1 MADESK
7 TDEYDSTIETIIS
20 LATRDEIEGALNI
33 AGDILIKQPN
43 RSEGYFAL
51 GIIANQQGER
61 GRALELIKSAHEL
74 NPEYREYADALAV
87 LYTLSGKLSDG
98 LYFAKLATTLIP
110 HPKLKE
116 VLPTDL
122 SDYFQALENTAP
134 SRHHLYAQASY
145 NVRDF
150 ANAAEQCEQELRIN
164 DTHLDALRLLAK
176 SYLELGNYGRAE
188 EVIKAAI
195 AVDSNASESYS
206 TLGKVFMHLG
216 EFENGIEAHRVALAK
231 DGESIDVATAAVI
244 DARFLDD
251 TFAEAQT
258 EFSTAARKRISAMTP
273 DPDDNLSPPEPRSK
287 EIIRVGYLSNS
298 LYDSIAGVQIQTL
311 MGFYNSDRFEIYIYQ
326 MSIAKDAVN
335 VDILTR
341 ATSSREIYDLDD
353 DVVGM
358 IIANDQIDVLVD
370 MCGYT
375 EGHRAG
381 VIAQQQAPVQ
391 IGLLNYPYG
400 FDVTGINY
408 VLSDAIT
415 KEIDNSALGNGQ
427 NTIELEYGLVA
438 VESFS
443 ALQDVQEL
451 PALTNGRVTFG
462 GLCDL
467 AYLTPGVAAAWAKVL
482 KATPDARLLLGN
494 VKMVPPVVRDRVER
508 LFAPLDVGDRIEF
521 LETQSLGKVQEDF
534 YHRIDILLDT
544 FPVSGEVKLCE
555 ALWMGVPVITLSGNR
570 RSAQMG
576 ASVLYTAGKPEW
588 ICTSEDQMADVAA
601 ALANDVPTLAEL
613 REHLR
618 DEVAGAALF
627 NPRLMVRSLEN
638 AYIKALNEIRSEKI

>member
-1 MADESK
+1 MADESI
-7 TDEYDSTIETIIS
+7 TDDYVSAIETSIS
-20 LATRDEIEGALNI
+20 RATSGDVEGALDI
-33 AGDILIKQPN
+33 ASDILVKQPN
-43 RSEGYFAL
+43 RSETYFAL

-61 GRALELIKSAHEL
+61 GRALGLIKKAHEL

-98 LYFAKLATTLIP
+98 LFFAKLATTLIP

-122 SDYFQALENTAP
+122 SDYFKALVDTAP
-134 SRHHLYAQASY
+134 SHHYLYAQASY

-176 SYLELGNYGRAE
+176 SSVELGNYGRAE
-188 EVIKAAI
+188 ETIKAAI
-195 AVDSNASESYS
+195 AVAPSASESYS

-216 EFENGIEAHRVALAK
+216 EFEKGIEAHRVALAK
-231 DGESIDVATAAVI
+231 DRESIEVATAAVN
-244 DARFLDD
+244 DAKFLDD

-258 EFSTAARKRISAMTP
+258 EFLTAARKRISAMTP
-273 DPDDNLSPPEPRSK
+273 DPDDHLSPPVPRGK
-287 EIIRVGYLSNS
+287 EIIRVGYLSNC

-326 MSIAKDAVN
+326 MSITKDAVN

-375 EGHRAG
+375 EGHRTG

-415 KEIDNSALGNGQ
+415 KENDNSTLGNGQ
-427 NTIELEYGLVA
+427 KAIELEYGLVS
-438 VESFS
+438 VEPFS
-443 ALQDVQEL
+443 ALQDVREL
-451 PALTNGRVTFG
+451 PALANGRVTFG

-467 AYLTPGVAAAWAKVL
+467 AYLTPGAAAAWAKVL

-494 VKMVPPVVRDRVER
+494 VKMIPPVVRDRV
-508 LFAPLDVGDRIEF
+508 
-521 LETQSLGKVQEDF
+521 K
-534 YHRIDILLDT
+534 
-544 FPVSGEVKLCE
+544 
-555 ALWMGVPVITLSGNR
+555 
-570 RSAQMG
+570 
-576 ASVLYTAGKPEW
+576 
-588 ICTSEDQMADVAA
+588 
-601 ALANDVPTLAEL
+601 
-613 REHLR
+613 
-618 DEVAGAALF
+618 
-627 NPRLMVRSLEN
+627 
-638 AYIKALNEIRSEKI
+638 